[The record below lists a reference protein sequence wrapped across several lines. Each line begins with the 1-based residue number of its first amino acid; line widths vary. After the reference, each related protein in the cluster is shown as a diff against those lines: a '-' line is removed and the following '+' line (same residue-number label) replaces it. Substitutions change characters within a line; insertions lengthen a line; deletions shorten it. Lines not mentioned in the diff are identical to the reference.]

1 MKTITYLFLTIAM
14 LITMVS
20 NAEKPDSANFFM
32 NSNRRI
38 YRTPVILASHL
49 VVVPVVI
56 NGSSPMN
63 FILDSGVGS
72 TLITEVSSAGVVS
85 LNQARKVLL
94 SGLGN
99 EQSMEAYVSENNNL
113 KIGGLEGDKQQ
124 VIVLLND
131 IINLSNRMGIPL
143 NGFIGP
149 SLFERF
155 IVEINYT
162 KQIVTF
168 FEPAYFSE
176 HVRRNDQ
183 IIPIKIVEGK
193 PYLEVTITCGGV
205 EQTVTMLMDTGMSF
219 AMWLS
224 PIGNCGINPKQDA
237 REDILG
243 QGLNGN
249 ITGKI
254 SRVDKVKIGNFELH
268 NVITAFPDTN
278 SIDNGS
284 VNSRRS
290 GSIGAEI
297 FRRFNIIVDY
307 PNSRLIL
314 RKNSNFSDKFEYDMS
329 GLEIGTIIAGLPVYQ
344 VLSVGRGTPAEE
356 VGIHPNDQIYSINGI
371 HVNILSLLEISDMF
385 KRRNGETVTLVV
397 FRSGLKM
404 QFKLKL
410 RRLV

>member
-168 FEPAYFSE
+168 LNL
-176 HVRRNDQ
+176 H
-183 IIPIKIVEGK
+183 
-193 PYLEVTITCGGV
+193 
-205 EQTVTMLMDTGMSF
+205 
-219 AMWLS
+219 
-224 PIGNCGINPKQDA
+224 
-237 REDILG
+237 ILV
-243 QGLNGN
+243 
-249 ITGKI
+249 
-254 SRVDKVKIGNFELH
+254 S
-268 NVITAFPDTN
+268 
-278 SIDNGS
+278 
-284 VNSRRS
+284 
-290 GSIGAEI
+290 
-297 FRRFNIIVDY
+297 
-307 PNSRLIL
+307 
-314 RKNSNFSDKFEYDMS
+314 
-329 GLEIGTIIAGLPVYQ
+329 
-344 VLSVGRGTPAEE
+344 
-356 VGIHPNDQIYSINGI
+356 
-371 HVNILSLLEISDMF
+371 MF
-385 KRRNGETVTLVV
+385 GETT
-397 FRSGLKM
+397 R
-404 QFKLKL
+404 
-410 RRLV
+410 

>member
-1 MKTITYLFLTIAM
+1 
-14 LITMVS
+14 
-20 NAEKPDSANFFM
+20 
-32 NSNRRI
+32 
-38 YRTPVILASHL
+38 
-49 VVVPVVI
+49 
-56 NGSSPMN
+56 
-63 FILDSGVGS
+63 
-72 TLITEVSSAGVVS
+72 
-85 LNQARKVLL
+85 
-94 SGLGN
+94 
-99 EQSMEAYVSENNNL
+99 
-113 KIGGLEGDKQQ
+113 
-124 VIVLLND
+124 
-131 IINLSNRMGIPL
+131 
-143 NGFIGP
+143 
-149 SLFERF
+149 
-155 IVEINYT
+155 
-162 KQIVTF
+162 
-168 FEPAYFSE
+168 
-176 HVRRNDQ
+176 
-183 IIPIKIVEGK
+183 
-193 PYLEVTITCGGV
+193 
-205 EQTVTMLMDTGMSF
+205 MSF

-371 HVNILSLLEISDMF
+371 HGIEFSINP
-385 KRRNGETVTLVV
+385 
-397 FRSGLKM
+397 
-404 QFKLKL
+404 
-410 RRLV
+410 